1 MTPWQNG
8 RANKVVTDS
17 LLLHA
22 KIKELCFVSSKT
34 ANVYTKHL
42 VCARSCVKC
51 GTWTIASFKS
61 SQSCKVGTRSQLLCR
76 QYGKGFKRGS
86 KKYLRKGTDPVSGA
100 HSGAGGGPRHL
111 LRPRS
116 AWPVRESRGPPG
128 VGTASGSPRC
138 GAPCAPSTCGESG
151 PTPTHVAKYLA
162 VLTGKNLTCMGLLK
176 KALRQ
181 EDRMFQKQLPPEGKG
196 DSGRRETVWKHT
208 LSYRTKDIL
217 SPSSV

>member
-8 RANKVVTDS
+8 RANKVVTDF
-17 LLLHA
+17 LLHA

-51 GTWTIASFKS
+51 GTWMIASFKS
-61 SQSCKVGTRSQLLCR
+61 FQSFKAGTRSQLLCR

-86 KKYLRKGTDPVSGA
+86 ETYLRKGTDPISGA

-128 VGTASGSPRC
+128 VGTARLPVRP
-138 GAPCAPSTCGESG
+138 ARAENQDPLLRTWQSTWLFSQ
-151 PTPTHVAKYLA
+151 A
-162 VLTGKNLTCMGLLK
+162 
-176 KALRQ
+176 R
-181 EDRMFQKQLPPEGKG
+181 
-196 DSGRRETVWKHT
+196 T
-208 LSYRTKDIL
+208 LSAW
-217 SPSSV
+217 VF